1 MNELFEFFKPKKKKE
16 IKGLVLGLDNAGKT
30 TILKAFKGETA
41 KNLPPTKGF
50 NFQKF
55 EYKRTFFTL
64 WDLGGQKS
72 IRKYWEDYYQK
83 ENDCIIYVID
93 SSDSYRLEETGK
105 ELYSILQQ
113 PELSGTPL
121 VIYANKQDLNLA
133 LSADEILEQL
143 DLDNITDRNWTIIAC
158 SALTKQGLS
167 SGLDWL
173 IEYNN
178 ENSKK

>member
-93 SSDSYRLEETGK
+93 SSESYRLEETEK

-113 PELSGTPL
+113 PELSGVPL

-133 LSADEILEQL
+133 LNADEILEQL
-143 DLDNITDRNWTIIAC
+143 DLDNITDRNWTIITC
-158 SALTKQGLS
+158 RALTKQGLS

-173 IEYNN
+173 IELNG
-178 ENSKK
+178 ENSNK

>member
-1 MNELFEFFKPKKKKE
+1 MNSLIDFFKPKKKKE

-55 EYKRTFFTL
+55 EYKKTNFEL
-64 WDLGGQKS
+64 WDLGGQKV
-72 IRKYWEDYYQK
+72 IRKYWEDYYQN
-83 ENDCIIYVID
+83 ENDAIIYVID

-113 PELSGTPL
+113 PELSGVPL
-121 VIYANKQDLNLA
+121 CIYANKQDLNLA
-133 LSADEILEQL
+133 LSADEILEEL
-143 DLDNITDRNWTIIAC
+143 DLDKVVDRNWTIIAC
-158 SALTKQGLS
+158 SALTKQGLAQ
-167 SGLDWL
+167 GLDWL
-173 IEYNN
+173 IKCEEEMSN
-178 ENSKK
+178 K

>member
-1 MNELFEFFKPKKKKE
+1 MIKKKMKM
-16 IKGLVLGLDNAGKT
+16 
-30 TILKAFKGETA
+30 
-41 KNLPPTKGF
+41 
-50 NFQKF
+50 Q
-55 EYKRTFFTL
+55 RRSFFTF
-64 WDLGGQKS
+64 WDLGRQKS

-113 PELSGTPL
+113 PELSGVPL

-133 LSADEILEQL
+133 LNTDEILEQL
-143 DLDNITDRNWTIIAC
+143 DLDNITDRNYTIIAC

-173 IEYNN
+173 IELNG
-178 ENSKK
+178 ENSNK